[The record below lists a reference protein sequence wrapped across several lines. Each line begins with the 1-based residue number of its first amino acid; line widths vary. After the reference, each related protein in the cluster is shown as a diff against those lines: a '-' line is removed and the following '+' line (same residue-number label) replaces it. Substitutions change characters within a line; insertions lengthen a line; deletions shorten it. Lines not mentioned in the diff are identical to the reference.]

1 MSGPGLAPLRTMR
14 RATAGSWTS
23 PAAWTQ
29 MPRGLSCPER
39 SAPRECRRE
48 GGSMDQ
54 KAQASAGP
62 SADERSAMNEA
73 IDRALRAARESGK
86 SGIAATVLKAGK
98 VVATG
103 ENEVHLQCD
112 PTQHAEM
119 VAITRAAQVLGTTDL
134 TGCVLISTLQP
145 CEMCLSAFR
154 FARMERVIFAAT
166 QAKVPEKYFA
176 FPHLRLDDF
185 QRGTNFTFVAGV
197 GEELVLHLYAT
208 GDE

>member
-1 MSGPGLAPLRTMR
+1 
-14 RATAGSWTS
+14 
-23 PAAWTQ
+23 
-29 MPRGLSCPER
+29 
-39 SAPRECRRE
+39 
-48 GGSMDQ
+48 MDE
-54 KAQASAGP
+54 KAQAATGP
-62 SADERSAMNEA
+62 SADERVAMHEA
-73 IDRALRAARESGK
+73 IDRALHAARESGK

-134 TGCVLISTLQP
+134 SGCVLISTLQP

-154 FARMERVIFAAT
+154 FAGMERVIFAAM
-166 QAKVPEKYFA
+166 QANVPEKYFA
-176 FPHLRLDDF
+176 FPHMRLEDF
-185 QRGTNFTFVAGV
+185 QRNADFTFVGGV
-197 GEELVLHLYAT
+197 GEELVLHLYAN

>member
-1 MSGPGLAPLRTMR
+1 
-14 RATAGSWTS
+14 
-23 PAAWTQ
+23 
-29 MPRGLSCPER
+29 
-39 SAPRECRRE
+39 
-48 GGSMDQ
+48 MDQ
-54 KAQASAGP
+54 KAQAAAGP

-134 TGCVLISTLQP
+134 SDCVLISTLQP

-154 FARMERVIFAAT
+154 FAGMQRVIFAAT
-166 QAKVPEKYFA
+166 QANVPEKYFA
-176 FPHLRLDDF
+176 FPHLRLEDF
-185 QRGTNFTFVAGV
+185 QRNADFTSVAGLD
-197 GEELVLHLYAT
+197 EELVLHLYAT